1 MSLSEGIGVGSTDTD
16 RPSVKRLNAT
26 VGPCPTCGRT
36 EHWFNDIPL
45 RAFCWGTED
54 KEHPEM
60 SRLADGNTPWIRS
73 EKP

>member
-1 MSLSEGIGVGSTDTD
+1 MAKSTD
-16 RPSVKRLNAT
+16 VKTLNTT

-54 KEHPEM
+54 AEHPEM
-60 SRLADGNTPWIRS
+60 SRLADGSTTWMEQS
-73 EKP
+73 DG